1 MQREKAP
8 AMFMRF
14 KKPARAATPAPVA
27 LPADALAYYAREAHT
42 GPLREL
48 SALDQMYGYWQAD

>member
-14 KKPARAATPAPVA
+14 KKPARAAAPVPVA
-27 LPADALAYYAREAHT
+27 LPADALAYYAREASS

-48 SALDQMYGYWQAD
+48 SALDQMYGYWQAE

>member
-1 MQREKAP
+1 
-8 AMFMRF
+8 MFMRF
-14 KKPARAATPAPVA
+14 KKPARAAAPVPVA
-27 LPADALAYYAREAHT
+27 LPADALAYYAREASS